1 MWSAFLASSTMSFN
15 TFLVSVSMV
24 DRARIAARGSLVTL
38 NRYEASAAA
47 WLKCSA

>member
-1 MWSAFLASSTMSFN
+1 MWLAFLASSTISAN
-15 TFLVSVSMV
+15 TFFASTSMV
-24 DRARIAARGSLVTL
+24 DRARMATKGSLVTL